1 MSTHQK
7 NMNPQ
12 EKILIHEKKYSNQ
25 KKNNF
30 DPRVKV
36 LTNEKK
42 KKTHKGKNLR
52 KRVTEEIRKHAW
64 PKRPT
69 RARDSRGVN
78 IIFLRNKNWSLKQL
92 WWIYH

>member
-1 MSTHQK
+1 
-7 NMNPQ
+7 MNPQ

-52 KRVTEEIRKHAW
+52 KRVTEEIRKHA
-64 PKRPT
+64 
-69 RARDSRGVN
+69 
-78 IIFLRNKNWSLKQL
+78 
-92 WWIYH
+92 

>member
-1 MSTHQK
+1 
-7 NMNPQ
+7 MNPQ

-42 KKTHKGKNLR
+42 KKNSQGQ
-52 KRVTEEIRKHAW
+52 E
-64 PKRPT
+64 PT
-69 RARDSRGVN
+69 KTRD
-78 IIFLRNKNWSLKQL
+78 
-92 WWIYH
+92 